1 MSAHLLSLAR
11 QRYAVRNY
19 TSQPVPDDVLQ
30 YIVEVARM
38 APSAVNY
45 QPWSFV
51 VVREP
56 HLLQQLHAV
65 YHREW
70 FRTAP
75 CCIVVC
81 GNHGESWHRGADG
94 KDHCDI
100 DIAIAT
106 EHMSLA
112 ATECGLGSCW
122 VQIRRRMDAE
132 GNVAED
138 NVRNLLGIPAH
149 YAVLS
154 IVAVGHKARE
164 AKPFDEEK
172 MQWDKIHIGNCGG
185 K

>member
-122 VQIRRRMDAE
+122 VCNFDTEACARLL
-132 GNVAED
+132 
-138 NVRNLLGIPAH
+138 NLPTDVEPMVLLPIGYPATDTIPEKKRK
-149 YAVLS
+149 S
-154 IVAVGHKARE
+154 I
-164 AKPFDEEK
+164 DEVVV
-172 MQWDKIHIGNCGG
+172 WR
-185 K
+185 

>member
-1 MSAHLLSLAR
+1 MKGNLLSLAQ

-56 HLLQQLHAV
+56 QLLQQLHAV

-70 FRTAP
+70 FNTAP

-81 GNHGESWHRGADG
+81 GNHAESWHRGADG

-106 EHMSLA
+106 EHMALA
-112 ATECGLGSCW
+112 AAECGLGCCW
-122 VQIRRRMDAE
+122 VCNFDTDACARLLNLPPE
-132 GNVAED
+132 VEPMVLLPVGYPVA
-138 NVRNLLGIPAH
+138 NSIPEKKRKP
-149 YAVLS
+149 LDD
-154 IVAVGHKARE
+154 IVVWR
-164 AKPFDEEK
+164 
-172 MQWDKIHIGNCGG
+172 
-185 K
+185 